1 MSPTQPTAPRFPFG
15 HRVLRVAAVTG
26 GSAALLLATALPAAA
41 HVELTPDTAAPGQ
54 FLVYTVSVPN
64 ERDDSATTAVDLK
77 LPPGFILDA
86 AQAVSGWK
94 TVVVKAAD
102 GTPTQVTWTGGRIPV
117 GTFATFQ
124 LQGRNP
130 STTGALSW
138 RAIQHY
144 EHVDVVWD
152 GKPGSQTPAPVVTL
166 SARSLPAAGAATTTG
181 TTGTTGTTVDQL
193 ARSRAALAI
202 AMAGAGLLVGLLPTV
217 LAFARRRR
225 LAADVGETDPVP
237 AKRAAPTAPSNK
249 APSQKAPS
257 GRR

>member
-1 MSPTQPTAPRFPFG
+1 MSPIQPSTRRIPFG
-15 HRVLRVAAVTG
+15 RRALRVAAVTG
-26 GSAALLLATALPAAA
+26 GGTVLLLATALPAAA

-86 AQAVSGWK
+86 AQAVSGWR
-94 TVVVKAAD
+94 TVVAKSAD

-130 STTGALSW
+130 STAGPLTW
-138 RAIQHY
+138 RAVQHY
-144 EHVDVVWD
+144 EHVDVAWD
-152 GKPGSQTPAPVVTL
+152 GEPGSETPAPVVTL
-166 SARSLPAAGAATTTG
+166 SAKSVPATGSAADPATAATKPASG
-181 TTGTTGTTVDQL
+181 VDQL

-202 AMAGAGLLVGLLPTV
+202 AVGVAGLLVGLLPTV
-217 LAFARRRR
+217 VAFGRRRR
-225 LAADVGETDPVP
+225 VVDGGEEPEVVPNPPRSRPAASKSG
-237 AKRAAPTAPSNK
+237 
-249 APSQKAPS
+249 KAPS